1 MFNEENTSVKK
12 YSTPMIILIVILG
25 GIFAIMDT
33 LTIILTLGAL
43 IFNLWIGL
51 VLSLLIVLG
60 HIYILRQKN
69 TVKQIWLKLAGLHII
84 LFAFAITSNVFFSGP
99 MAERTL
105 DKMIRPPVP
114 HHIHHH
120 FIQQPIPHS

>member
-43 IFNLWIGL
+43 IFNVWMGI
-51 VLSLLIVLG
+51 LLTFSIIAG
-60 HIYILRQKN
+60 HIFVLHHKN
-69 TVKQIWLKLAGLHII
+69 TVKQIWLKLAGLHMI

-99 MAERTL
+99 MAERTV
-105 DKMIRPPVP
+105 DKMIRPPFP
-114 HHIHHH
+114 HQIHHH
-120 FIQQPIPHS
+120 LIQQPIPHS